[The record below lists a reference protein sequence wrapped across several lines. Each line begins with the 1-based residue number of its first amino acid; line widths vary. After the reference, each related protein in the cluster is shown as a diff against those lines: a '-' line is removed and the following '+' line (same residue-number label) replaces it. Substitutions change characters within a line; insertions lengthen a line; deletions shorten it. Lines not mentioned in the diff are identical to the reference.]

1 MLKRFSVENFKG
13 FKDKI
18 TLDLGLPS
26 NYSFNSEI
34 IENGCVSKGI
44 IYGINSCGKS
54 NLGLAI
60 FDIITH
66 LTEKQKL
73 FQNYDFYLNMSGRK
87 VFAELKSIGQSEF
100 YQAQAVG
107 LKPEI
112 KFVLPD
118 YLEYSNEQIVRFQE
132 FGKDT
137 EEEYTVLRTYRN
149 NNLIELVC
157 KRGVD

>member
-1 MLKRFSVENFKG
+1 MFDNVIKLV
-13 FKDKI
+13 
-18 TLDLGLPS
+18 
-26 NYSFNSEI
+26 SEVKTTD
-34 IENGCVSKGI
+34 E
-44 IYGINSCGKS
+44 YGDTQVTKN
-54 NLGLAI
+54 
-60 FDIITH
+60 
-66 LTEKQKL
+66 EKV
-73 FQNYDFYLNMSGRK
+73 

-118 YLEYSNEQIVRFQE
+118 YLEYNNEQIVRFTE
-132 FGKDT
+132 FGKET

>member
-1 MLKRFSVENFKG
+1 MFDNVIKLV
-13 FKDKI
+13 
-18 TLDLGLPS
+18 
-26 NYSFNSEI
+26 SEVKTTD
-34 IENGCVSKGI
+34 E
-44 IYGINSCGKS
+44 YGDTQVTKN
-54 NLGLAI
+54 
-60 FDIITH
+60 
-66 LTEKQKL
+66 EKV
-73 FQNYDFYLNMSGRK
+73 